1 MRQSK
6 RMGKMK
12 EERVRKLE
20 ELGFLWRC
28 EQTGK
33 VIWEEMIEKLK
44 SFQARHGHCRFEPLR
59 SRSSLSFFLTL
70 RSFETGRVPV
80 EWPEDPQLSAW
91 VVYVR
96 QRNRAN
102 NLSQEKVK
110 ELDAIQ
116 FVWTDV
122 ATATAA
128 STAATT
134 SSSGG
139 QRRSDSS
146 EADPGRPELLY

>member
-44 SFQARHGHCRFEPLR
+44 AFQARHGHCRSEPLR
-59 SRSSLSFFLTL
+59 FRSFFPWLTL
-70 RSFETGRVPV
+70 RSFGNE
-80 EWPEDPQLSAW
+80 
-91 VVYVR
+91 
-96 QRNRAN
+96 
-102 NLSQEKVK
+102 
-110 ELDAIQ
+110 
-116 FVWTDV
+116 
-122 ATATAA
+122 
-128 STAATT
+128 
-134 SSSGG
+134 
-139 QRRSDSS
+139 
-146 EADPGRPELLY
+146 

>member
-44 SFQARHGHCRFEPLR
+44 AFQARHGHCRFEPLR
-59 SRSSLSFFLTL
+59 FRSSLSFFLTSL
-70 RSFETGRVPV
+70 F
-80 EWPEDPQLSAW
+80 
-91 VVYVR
+91 
-96 QRNRAN
+96 RN
-102 NLSQEKVK
+102 
-110 ELDAIQ
+110 
-116 FVWTDV
+116 
-122 ATATAA
+122 
-128 STAATT
+128 
-134 SSSGG
+134 G
-139 QRRSDSS
+139 
-146 EADPGRPELLY
+146 

>member
-44 SFQARHGHCRFEPLR
+44 AFQARHGHC
-59 SRSSLSFFLTL
+59 
-70 RSFETGRVPV
+70 RVPV

-122 ATATAA
+122 ATAAA
-128 STAATT
+128 ASNGSTAATT
-134 SSSGG
+134 SNA
-139 QRRSDSS
+139 QRRSDPG